1 MVGQLY
7 IGTSNV
13 VIPGNKK
20 SFPFEFQSTS
30 RLHYYAEL
38 FNSVEINQS
47 FYKTP
52 LRKTYDKWAMDV
64 GADFKFSIKLIKEI
78 THEKSLQV
86 DHAILERFFNSANGI
101 GIKKGC
107 LLVQFPG
114 KITLDYFSRVEQILR
129 ALQEYDQ
136 EGAWRKTIEFRHPSW
151 YIGETW
157 ELLDDF
163 STGVVLQDHPKAKL
177 FELKGKAPFVY
188 IRFHGPSGDYRD
200 SYSMEFLH
208 QKAMEMKEWMKK
220 GKDVY
225 VYFNNTIGNAF
236 ENARTLQQFFDSRR
250 A

>member
-1 MVGQLY
+1 MPGHLY

-13 VIPGNKK
+13 VVPGNKR
-20 SFPFEFQSTS
+20 SFPAEYQSTS
-30 RLHYYAEL
+30 RLHYYASL

-47 FYKTP
+47 FYKLP
-52 LRKTYDKWAMDV
+52 LRKTYEKWVMDV
-64 GADFKFSIKLIKEI
+64 GAEFRFSLKLSKEI
-78 THEKSLQV
+78 THAKNLKGDLSL
-86 DHAILERFFNSANGI
+86 LEQFLNTSMGI

-114 KITLDYFSRVEQILR
+114 KITLEYFSCVERILE
-129 ALQEYDQ
+129 ALTKYDG
-136 EGAWRKTIEFRHPSW
+136 EGAWRKTVEFRHSSW

-157 ELLDDF
+157 ELLDEF

-177 FELKGKAPFVY
+177 FELKGKASFVY

-200 SYSMEFLH
+200 SYSMEFLRK
-208 QKAMEMKEWMKK
+208 KATEIKDWMKK

-236 ENARTLQQFFDSRR
+236 ENARSLQQFLL
-250 A
+250 